1 MAVSRRPTPRGY
13 TRIDQPENNNHGW
26 FVRVGYFKRRDGTW
40 KARHVRF
47 FGDFTYG
54 GKGKA
59 RRAAE
64 AFVAKVQRAAR
75 AEERAAA
82 AKPAKRKTAARKTA
96 RKPAA
101 RKPAKRAAKRAAKKV
116 AKKAKPRARR

>member
-1 MAVSRRPTPRGY
+1 MAARPTPRGY

-54 GKGKA
+54 GKTKA
-59 RRAAE
+59 RKAAE
-64 AFVAKVQRAAR
+64 AFVTKVQREDR
-75 AEERAAA
+75 KA
-82 AKPAKRKTAARKTA
+82 AKPAAAKKGTRKTAKKSARKTVKKTA
-96 RKPAA
+96 RK
-101 RKPAKRAAKRAAKKV
+101 
-116 AKKAKPRARR
+116 RARR

>member
-1 MAVSRRPTPRGY
+1 MAARPTPRGY

-54 GKGKA
+54 GKTKA
-59 RRAAE
+59 RKAAE
-64 AFVAKVQRAAR
+64 TFVAKVQREDR
-75 AEERAAA
+75 KA
-82 AKPAKRKTAARKTA
+82 AKPAAAKTKARKTAKKSARKTA
-96 RKPAA
+96 RKPASKTA
-101 RKPAKRAAKRAAKKV
+101 RKPARK
-116 AKKAKPRARR
+116 RARR

>member
-1 MAVSRRPTPRGY
+1 MAARPTPRGY

-54 GKGKA
+54 GKTRA
-59 RRAAE
+59 RKAAE
-64 AFVAKVQRAAR
+64 TFVAKVQREDRKAA
-75 AEERAAA
+75 
-82 AKPAKRKTAARKTA
+82 
-96 RKPAA
+96 KPAA
-101 RKPAKRAAKRAAKKV
+101 RKTTAKKSTARKAAKKSARKT
-116 AKKAKPRARR
+116 AKKTARKRARR